1 MIRKQVL
8 GSFGVLMSVFLL
20 TSCVED
26 IGIYNL
32 LNRHNVYSI
41 MYDPDSRSWKSLS
54 LFPIMPTVSWSMK
67 F

>member
-1 MIRKQVL
+1 MFFKYGEGTRHPGMLNV
-8 GSFGVLMSVFLL
+8 
-20 TSCVED
+20 
-26 IGIYNL
+26 GIYNV

-54 LFPIMPTVSWSMK
+54 LFPIMPTLKYSIT